1 LLRIILVNAYDVPV
15 RQRPRIS
22 VPVILLASTS
32 AAERDSAILNAMLDL
47 PGLVVL
53 THDMTGDDDGD
64 VEIRRRV
71 TTAAGLVTDQP
82 VHLDH
87 PCLGCLA
94 REDLVPA
101 LADLLPHHPGAVLV
115 ALPLGADLLPATS
128 TVAGRLDG
136 ALAGYRLAGTVAVQ
150 SGHGLIGSLDD
161 GDEDV
166 LTHLAEADVV
176 VVTDAGLGAVPNR
189 ARSLADALRSAGSV
203 LVDGIDG
210 RWFDAAIV
218 RTADPEVLAR
228 RSDPAHACPA
238 VPGEGAAIEEDGTVF
253 WPGGVWRAELTAD
266 LPLEPGRLLDEAP
279 RIAAPGLASRGRF
292 AVANRH
298 GVPCGWV
305 GVGASVRL
313 GTLPAASCPVTSD
326 GRARGMDGRP
336 GAATR
341 LVVVGYDADPERVAQ
356 AFARAVSTASEAA
369 EARANPS
376 ADDPLAPY
384 LGDAVETSDRDSAR

>member
-15 RQRPRIS
+15 PQRPRIS

-279 RIAAPGLASRGRF
+279 RIAAPGLASRGRV